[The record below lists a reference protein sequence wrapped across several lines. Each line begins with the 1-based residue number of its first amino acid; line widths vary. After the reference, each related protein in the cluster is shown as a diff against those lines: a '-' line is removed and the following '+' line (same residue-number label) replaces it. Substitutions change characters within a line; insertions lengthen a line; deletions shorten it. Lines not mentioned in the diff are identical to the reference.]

1 MSTLSPALKITNS
14 AKAANATNPNAIFH
28 MMFISSI
35 NGFPDKGYGVNFA
48 LQAYGLAYKSKTT
61 PKMPA

>member
-28 MMFISSI
+28 MMVISSI
-35 NGFPDKGYGVNFA
+35 NGFPDKVYRVNFA
-48 LQAYGLAYKSKTT
+48 LQAYGLAYK
-61 PKMPA
+61 

>member
-1 MSTLSPALKITNS
+1 
-14 AKAANATNPNAIFH
+14 

-35 NGFPDKGYGVNFA
+35 NGFPDKGYGMNFA
-48 LQAYGLAYKSKTT
+48 LRAYGLAYKSKTA